1 MEVKCAKKKGRGGE
15 TNGGLFIKKISTQ
28 TCGGS
33 FVSLYNW
40 TVGGME
46 VMTNTQEIVPNRTFV
61 ALRYRRCE
69 LIRFASPTVTG
80 RRPIEG
86 RAFVITNT
94 RQTIV

>member
-61 ALRYRRCE
+61 ALCHVVLGPGDDVE
-69 LIRFASPTVTG
+69 PLTSASPFLVKQRKAT
-80 RRPIEG
+80 
-86 RAFVITNT
+86 AFD
-94 RQTIV
+94 R